1 MRSGEG
7 AADGVLVVDKPAGMT
22 SHDVVDEVR
31 RRFRTRKV
39 GHAGTLDPGA
49 TGVLVCGL
57 GRATRFLTYSQEVP
71 KRYLAGA
78 VFGVTTSTQ
87 DGSGLVIEERP
98 VVATEDDVAALL
110 PGFTGD
116 VQQIPPM
123 VSAVRHEG
131 ERLHVKARR
140 GEEVERAPRRVHVYS
155 FGLLDWRPGERPEA
169 TLDVRCSAG
178 TYVRTLVHDLGA
190 ELGCGAHLRSLR
202 RTEAG
207 GFTLADATP
216 LGEIEPGHLRP
227 LVEAVR
233 GLGRIEV
240 DDKGRQ
246 MVAHGRPLPLA
257 LAPEGP
263 PEPGVRGVGG
273 VGGLDPASP
282 GRRAAP
288 PGAAVAVVSG
298 GDLLGVYRP
307 RGDTLVP
314 ERVVPT

>member
-1 MRSGEG
+1 MCSGEG
-7 AADGVLVVDKPAGMT
+7 AADGVLVVDKPPGMT

-31 RRFRTRKV
+31 RRFRTRRV

-57 GRATRFLTYSQEVP
+57 GKATRFLSYAQEAP

-78 VFGVTTSTQ
+78 LFGVTTSTQ
-87 DGSGLVIEERP
+87 DGSGRVIEERR
-98 VVATEDDVAALL
+98 VVASEGDVAALL
-110 PGFTGD
+110 PGFTGA

-123 VSAVRHEG
+123 VSAVRHQG

-140 GEEVERAPRRVHVYS
+140 GEEVERTPRRVHVYD
-155 FGLLDWRPGERPEA
+155 FGLLEWRAGERPEA
-169 TLDVRCSAG
+169 TFDVRCSAG
-178 TYVRTLVHDLGA
+178 TYVRTLVHDLGTQ
-190 ELGCGAHLRSLR
+190 LGCGAHLRWLR

-216 LGEIEPGHLRP
+216 LDRIGPGHLRP
-227 LVEAVR
+227 LVDAVR
-233 GLGRIEV
+233 GLSRIEV
-240 DDKGRQ
+240 DDAGRQ

-257 LAPEGP
+257 LVPAGPREPAPAGE
-263 PEPGVRGVGG
+263 
-273 VGGLDPASP
+273 
-282 GRRAAP
+282 
-288 PGAAVAVVSG
+288 AVAVISG